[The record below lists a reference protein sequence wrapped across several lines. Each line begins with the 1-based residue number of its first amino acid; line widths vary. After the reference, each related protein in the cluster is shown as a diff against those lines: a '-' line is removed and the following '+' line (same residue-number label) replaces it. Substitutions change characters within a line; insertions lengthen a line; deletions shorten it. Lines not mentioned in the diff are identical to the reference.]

1 MSLSL
6 QGVMTGTPGGF
17 CAGGKSMLN
26 RGGVKLLDPR
36 LRGDDGLKRY
46 GGDEGLEY
54 GVMRY

>member
-17 CAGGKSMLN
+17 RADRKSMLN
-26 RGGVKLLDPR
+26 WGEVKPLDPR

-54 GVMRY
+54 GGMRY